1 MAQGLKRVALYTF
14 LGFLGL
20 ILALVLAGGAVG
32 FLAAH
37 GSVDPEAALV
47 WVMGGFAILIMLG
60 SLAVGVGWMRA
71 IDEAAREAHKTAWF
85 WGGSAGLAVGGVAI
99 IMASLPQAETVRIP
113 AWFAGRSDPVA
124 YAATGA
130 FGMLLLMLIGY
141 TLAWVWWWWRRR

>member
-1 MAQGLKRVALYTF
+1 MAQGLKRVALLTL
-14 LGFLGL
+14 LGFIGL
-20 ILALVLAGGAVG
+20 ILVLLLAGVVVG

-47 WVMGGFAILIMLG
+47 WFMGGFAILIMLG

-85 WGGSAGLAVGGVAI
+85 WGGSVGLAIGGVAV
-99 IMASLPQAETVRIP
+99 IMAALPQAETVQIP
-113 AWFAGRSDPVA
+113 SWFAGRSDPVA

-130 FGMLLLMLIGY
+130 FGMLLLMLVGY
-141 TLAWVWWWWRRR
+141 TIAWAWWWWRRR

>member
-1 MAQGLKRVALYTF
+1 MSRNLKRVALLSL
-14 LGFLGL
+14 LGFIGL
-20 ILALVLAGGAVG
+20 ILVLFLAGVVVG

-99 IMASLPQAETVRIP
+99 IMAALPQAETIRIP
-113 AWFAGRSDPVA
+113 SWFADRSDPVA

-130 FGMLLLMLIGY
+130 FGMLLLMLVGY
-141 TLAWVWWWWRRR
+141 TVAWAWWWWSRR